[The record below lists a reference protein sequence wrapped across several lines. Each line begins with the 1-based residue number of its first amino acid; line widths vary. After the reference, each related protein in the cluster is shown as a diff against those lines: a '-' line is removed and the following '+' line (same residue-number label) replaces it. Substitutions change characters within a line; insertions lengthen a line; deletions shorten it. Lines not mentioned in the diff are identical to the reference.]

1 RGSPGTL
8 GKALQCRVEHLL
20 SAVESELQA
29 GSEKGDPTERELRV
43 ALEEGELW
51 LRFKE
56 LTNEMIVTK
65 NGRRMFPVLKVSV
78 SGLDPNAM
86 YSFLLDFA
94 AADGHRW
101 KYVNGEWVP
110 GGKPEPQAPSCVY
123 IHPDSPNFGAHWMKA
138 PVSFSKVKLTNKL
151 NGGGQI
157 MLNSLHKY
165 EPRIHIVR
173 VGGPQRMITSHSFPE
188 TQFIAVTA
196 YQNEEITALKIKYNP
211 FAKAFLDAKE
221 RSDHKDMME
230 EVGDNQQSGY
240 SQLGSWLIP
249 GSGTLCPPANAH
261 AQFGAPLPLSPA
273 HGCERYSA
281 LRNHRSAPY
290 ASPYT
295 HRNNSPTTYADNSSA
310 CLSMLQSHDN
320 WSSLGVP
327 AHTAML
333 PMTHSS
339 GTATSSSQYANL
351 WSVSSGSV
359 APASQASGVPG
370 GLGSQLLRASPA
382 HYPALPHAAASP
394 LYDGGAGTDL
404 AEGPY
409 EASASASAHARLAA
423 TWTPVSPPSM

>member
-1 RGSPGTL
+1 MGSPEGA
-8 GKALQCRVEHLL
+8 GKAPVYRVDHLL

-43 ALEEGELW
+43 VLEDGELW

-86 YSFLLDFA
+86 YSFLLDFV

-221 RSDHKDMME
+221 RNDHKDMME

-249 GSGTLCPPANAH
+249 GTGALCPPANPH
-261 AQFGAPLPLSPA
+261 PQFGASLSLSPA
-273 HGCERYSA
+273 HSCERYSP
-281 LRNHRSAPY
+281 LRNHRSTPY
-290 ASPYT
+290 PNPYT
-295 HRNNSPTTYADNSSA
+295 HRNNSPTYTDNSSA
-310 CLSMLQSHDN
+310 CLPMLQSHDN

-327 AHTAML
+327 THTTML
-333 PMTHSS
+333 PMSHST
-339 GTATSSSQYANL
+339 GTATSSSQYPNL
-351 WSVSSGSV
+351 WSVSNSTIS
-359 APASQASGVPG
+359 PASQSSGMSN
-370 GLGSQLLRASPA
+370 GLSSQFLRGSPV
-382 HYPALPHAAASP
+382 HYTTLPHPVTATTSTSP
-394 LYDGGAGTDL
+394 LYDGGAPADL
-404 AEGPY
+404 PDSQY
-409 EASASASAHARLAA
+409 DASAHTRLASM
-423 TWTPVSPPSM
+423 WTPITPPSM

>member
-1 RGSPGTL
+1 MSSPGTEGA
-8 GKALQCRVEHLL
+8 GKAPQYRVDHLL

-43 ALEEGELW
+43 TLEDNDLW

-86 YSFLLDFA
+86 YSFLLDFV

-249 GSGTLCPPANAH
+249 GTGALCPPANPH
-261 AQFGAPLPLSPA
+261 PQFGAPLSLSPA
-273 HGCERYSA
+273 HSCESILCR
-281 LRNHRSAPY
+281 
-290 ASPYT
+290 
-295 HRNNSPTTYADNSSA
+295 
-310 CLSMLQSHDN
+310 
-320 WSSLGVP
+320 
-327 AHTAML
+327 
-333 PMTHSS
+333 
-339 GTATSSSQYANL
+339 
-351 WSVSSGSV
+351 
-359 APASQASGVPG
+359 
-370 GLGSQLLRASPA
+370 
-382 HYPALPHAAASP
+382 
-394 LYDGGAGTDL
+394 
-404 AEGPY
+404 
-409 EASASASAHARLAA
+409 
-423 TWTPVSPPSM
+423 

>member
-1 RGSPGTL
+1 MSSPGTEGA
-8 GKALQCRVEHLL
+8 GKPLQYRVDHLL

-43 ALEEGELW
+43 TLEDNDLW

-86 YSFLLDFA
+86 YSFLLDFV

-240 SQLGSWLIP
+240 SQS
-249 GSGTLCPPANAH
+249 
-261 AQFGAPLPLSPA
+261 
-273 HGCERYSA
+273 
-281 LRNHRSAPY
+281 
-290 ASPYT
+290 
-295 HRNNSPTTYADNSSA
+295 YADNSSA

-327 AHTAML
+327 THTTML
-333 PMTHSS
+333 PMSHST
-339 GTATSSSQYANL
+339 GTATSSSQYPNL
-351 WSVSSGSV
+351 WSVSNSTITPVSQSSGMSNGLS
-359 APASQASGVPG
+359 SQF
-370 GLGSQLLRASPA
+370 LRGSPA
-382 HYPALPHAAASP
+382 HYTALPHPVTAASSASP
-394 LYDGGAGTDL
+394 LYDGGAPTDL
-404 AEGPY
+404 PDSQY
-409 EASASASAHARLAA
+409 DASAHARLGS
-423 TWTPVSPPSM
+423 TWTPVTPPSM